1 MFRVF
6 YVQTFRNFTIQKFDS
21 LTISPYNGG
30 NFEQGKRS
38 ERIKGSF
45 AFAAKNAS
53 LATSCYP
60 HISRGEKPLSFA
72 QKLLGEN
79 GVAAIPIRAWV
90 GGQRLLTQGMNLPPP
105 VVRSL
110 AHNDQG
116 TYDNPTITT
125 LHEPS

>member
-1 MFRVF
+1 MGATLNKAKDQRGLKAV
-6 YVQTFRNFTIQKFDS
+6 
-21 LTISPYNGG
+21 SPL
-30 NFEQGKRS
+30 QQ
-38 ERIKGSF
+38 
-45 AFAAKNAS
+45 KNAS
-53 LATSCYP
+53 LATFCYP

-72 QKLLGEN
+72 QKLSGES